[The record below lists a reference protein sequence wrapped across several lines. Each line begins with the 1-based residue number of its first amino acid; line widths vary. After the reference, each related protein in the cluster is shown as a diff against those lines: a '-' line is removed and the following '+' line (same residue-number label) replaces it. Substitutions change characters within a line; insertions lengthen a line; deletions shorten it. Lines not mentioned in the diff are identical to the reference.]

1 MVTGSREPT
10 SVIRLLDLP
19 HTEARR
25 RLSEGAVAWITANP
39 IEYHGPHLPLDTD
52 RLQSLGWI
60 EALHAALDEP
70 GEPLLCADLPLGVE
84 PAPGPGSQPVSYA
97 RLREAVTRAAR
108 SVEELGARRV
118 VIVTF
123 HGSPLHNLA
132 LHEVVVD
139 LRRRGIAA
147 CAPFQEVV
155 RLLLE
160 PLDLERARQAVA
172 HLEEPDAER
181 VLADLGRDFHA
192 GFFETSLMLHWAPAS
207 VSPRHIELPPCP
219 AVPRSRSMS
228 ALGRIAAAF
237 GASGRAAELDFAAV
251 ALGWQSLRPFPG
263 YTGHPALASAD
274 AGALFADL
282 VVERSAPPT
291 RLALAGEPVGG
302 PPLAWIGPLT
312 AWGRLAPAPNVREV
326 VELPR

>member
-1 MVTGSREPT
+1 M
-10 SVIRLLDLP
+10 IRLLDLP

-60 EALHAALDEP
+60 EDLHTALEEP

-97 RLREAVTRAAR
+97 HLREAVARAAR
-108 SVEELGARRV
+108 SAVELGARRIV
-118 VIVTF
+118 VVTF

-132 LHEVVVD
+132 LHDVVVD

-147 CAPFQEVV
+147 CAPFQDVV

-160 PLDLERARQAVA
+160 PLDLERARRTVA
-172 HLEEPDAER
+172 HLGQQDAER
-181 VLADLGRDFHA
+181 VLADLGWDFHA

-207 VSPRHIELPPCP
+207 VSPRHVELPPCP
-219 AVPRSRSMS
+219 AVPRSRRVG
-228 ALGRIAAAF
+228 ALGRLARALGAA
-237 GASGRAAELDFAAV
+237 GTAAELEFAAV

-263 YTGHPALASAD
+263 YTGHPALASAG
-274 AGALFADL
+274 AGAEFAEL
-282 VVERSAPPT
+282 VVERTAP
-291 RLALAGEPVGG
+291 RVRQALAGEPIGG

-312 AWGRLAPAPNVREV
+312 AWGRLSSAPTTPRV